1 MENFSV
7 AQLGALSD
15 VVGKIFMGEQL
26 GLTGCEI
33 SIGKIDAGQTSPF
46 IHAHKQNEEIF
57 IFLQGSGTFYIDG
70 NMLPVK
76 EGSMVKVKPAGKRS
90 LKADDKLV
98 YICIQTKENSLEQ
111 ATRDD
116 GIIFDEVVSW

>member
-15 VVGKIFMGEQL
+15 VAGKVFMKEQL

-33 SIGKIDAGQTSPF
+33 SISTIDAGKTSPF

-70 NMLPVK
+70 QMLPVK

-98 YICIQTKENSLEQ
+98 YICIQAKENSLEQ
-111 ATRDD
+111 ATRED
-116 GIIFDEVVSW
+116 GIIFDEEVSW

>member
-7 AQLGALSD
+7 AQSGALSD
-15 VVGKIFMGEQL
+15 VAGKAFMKEQL

-33 SIGKIDAGQTSPF
+33 SISTIDAGKTSPF
-46 IHAHKQNEEIF
+46 VHAHKQNEEIF

-70 NMLPVK
+70 QMLPVK

-98 YICIQTKENSLEQ
+98 YICIQAKENSLEQ
-111 ATRDD
+111 ATRED
-116 GIIFDEVVSW
+116 GIIFDEEISW